1 MESVAR
7 LRQKG
12 RVSSEENKPAAASAE
27 EVVVVGASAAGLYA
41 AKLIARAG
49 RRIRVVEASPG
60 LQPTPRTLI
69 VTQQLRS
76 LVGSAAEAGVVNE
89 IRRFEL
95 FTDGRSAQVALG
107 QPDLVIERSR
117 LIRAL
122 ADEAQ
127 LAGAMLACNTRF
139 LSLAPNSSRPRCN
152 GSELRLEV
160 ESGGRREELH
170 AANVVGADGVSSRV
184 ARTAG
189 WPPLETVPLVQ
200 AIVRLPK
207 DCPTDTVRVWFVP
220 DDTPYF
226 YWLIPE
232 SEERAALGL
241 IAEDGRDATRR
252 LARFLEKRRME
263 PIAWQGARIPAYR
276 RWIPVRRR
284 VGRGDVYL
292 VGDAAAQVKVTTI
305 GGVITGFRGARGV
318 AEAILNGGRS
328 AELRALRRELGTHWL
343 IRRALHHFQQVDYSR
358 LVDLLDAS
366 ARESLGEITRDDAVR
381 LLWSVARRQPRLLL
395 LGLRGLLLG
404 HRELRP

>member
-1 MESVAR
+1 MGANFDWKWSRGGGGKNCTPQTWSGPTAFRAALRAR
-7 LRQKG
+7 
-12 RVSSEENKPAAASAE
+12 P
-27 EVVVVGASAAGLYA
+27 
-41 AKLIARAG
+41 
-49 RRIRVVEASPG
+49 
-60 LQPTPRTLI
+60 
-69 VTQQLRS
+69 
-76 LVGSAAEAGVVNE
+76 
-89 IRRFEL
+89 
-95 FTDGRSAQVALG
+95 
-107 QPDLVIERSR
+107 
-117 LIRAL
+117 
-122 ADEAQ
+122 
-127 LAGAMLACNTRF
+127 
-139 LSLAPNSSRPRCN
+139 
-152 GSELRLEV
+152 
-160 ESGGRREELH
+160 GGRR
-170 AANVVGADGVSSRV
+170 SRPC
-184 ARTAG
+184 R
-189 WPPLETVPLVQ
+189 WSKPSC
-200 AIVRLPK
+200 

-232 SEERAALGL
+232 SEERGALGL
-241 IAEDGRDATRR
+241 IAEDGRDAARR

>member
-1 MESVAR
+1 M
-7 LRQKG
+7 
-12 RVSSEENKPAAASAE
+12 
-27 EVVVVGASAAGLYA
+27 
-41 AKLIARAG
+41 
-49 RRIRVVEASPG
+49 
-60 LQPTPRTLI
+60 
-69 VTQQLRS
+69 
-76 LVGSAAEAGVVNE
+76 GSAAEAGVVNE

-107 QPDLVIERSR
+107 RPDLVIERSR

-122 ADEAQ
+122 ADDAQ
-127 LAGAMLACNTRF
+127 QAGAMLACNTRF
-139 LSLAPNSSRPRCN
+139 LTLAPNSSRPRSN
-152 GSELRLEV
+152 GGELRLEV

-232 SEERAALGL
+232 SEERGALGL
-241 IAEDGRDATRR
+241 IAEDGRDAARR

-318 AEAILNGGRS
+318 AEMPLVPFTPAVATNDPAVRYGFGWRISEHRGRRMLWHSGETAGFRNVIVRFPDERLTVVVLTNRDDPEPYRAALEIAEMFRS
-328 AELRALRRELGTHWL
+328 AAAKPPL
-343 IRRALHHFQQVDYSR
+343 
-358 LVDLLDAS
+358 
-366 ARESLGEITRDDAVR
+366 
-381 LLWSVARRQPRLLL
+381 
-395 LGLRGLLLG
+395 
-404 HRELRP
+404 